1 MVGPKLKLKNYGKKK
16 PFWTLKNGEVVLQI
30 ELLRSNSRLGSLII
44 LSGTV
49 HTGVK
54 VHEMNSDLCR
64 LLEQSWLQLMCCAI
78 CLLHGC
84 NFR

>member
-1 MVGPKLKLKNYGKKK
+1 MKLKNYGKKK

-54 VHEMNSDLCR
+54 VHKINSDLCR
-64 LLEQSWLQLMCCAI
+64 LVEQSWLQLMCCAI
-78 CLLHGC
+78 CLPHGH